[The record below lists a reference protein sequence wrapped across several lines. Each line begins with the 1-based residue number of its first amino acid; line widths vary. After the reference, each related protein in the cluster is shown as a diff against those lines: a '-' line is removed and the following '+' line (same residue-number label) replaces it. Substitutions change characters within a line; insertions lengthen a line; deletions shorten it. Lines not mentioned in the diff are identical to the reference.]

1 MSAVVKPPVLNFRSA
16 TVADVNAIMAIEDQV
31 YKFPW
36 TNRIFIDCIRVGYSC
51 QCCEADGQ
59 LIAYGIMSMG
69 ASEAHVLNICV
80 HPDWQNQGVGHDLL
94 QQLLDIARDNAV
106 DNVFLE
112 VRPSNHAALA
122 LYEKLGF
129 NTIGTRKDYYPAEG
143 GRREDAVIL
152 ARAILR

>member
-36 TNRIFIDCIRVGYSC
+36 TSRIFIDCIRVGYSC

-112 VRPSNHAALA
+112 VR
-122 LYEKLGF
+122 
-129 NTIGTRKDYYPAEG
+129 
-143 GRREDAVIL
+143 
-152 ARAILR
+152 

>member
-36 TNRIFIDCIRVGYSC
+36 TSRIFIDCIRVGYSC

-112 VRPSNHAALA
+112 VRPSNHAAMA

-129 NTIGTRKDYYPAEG
+129 NIIGTRKDYYPAEG
-143 GRREDAVIL
+143 GHREDAVIL